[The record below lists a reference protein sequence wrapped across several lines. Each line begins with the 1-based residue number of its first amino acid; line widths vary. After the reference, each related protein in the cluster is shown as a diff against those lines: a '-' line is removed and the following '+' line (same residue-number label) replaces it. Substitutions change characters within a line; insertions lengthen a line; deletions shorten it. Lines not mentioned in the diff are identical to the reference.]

1 MKDSDHKGSDVT
13 LRDLIEG
20 APLPPSEP
28 PRIAVISYKGL
39 SRLIQSVTP
48 RYDGRA
54 QFLVVDKVFDEAI
67 TAARELIARNAVD
80 VIISAGANATYLRDR
95 VDIPVIRI
103 NVSGFD
109 ILRALMKASRFSDK
123 VALINYRETDA
134 NLEEVK
140 HLINVD
146 IEQRSYTTIED
157 ARLQFR
163 ELKQLGYRVV
173 VGSSFVT
180 DLSENE
186 GLTGILTYSEQAI
199 HQAVDMAIEV
209 TRTQRIEQGRQAW
222 LNQVIQH
229 LQEGVI
235 AVDRDQLVQCF
246 NPASRR
252 ILGVETDLML
262 RRPLHELVPGLVVES
277 GPDNDAEPQPQV
289 LRIGSRLIMATCV
302 PLREIGVDTGFV
314 ITLQDS
320 AAIERADRRIR
331 TQRSPREYAARYHL
345 DDIIGESPVIQR
357 MINLARQYAQS
368 DSTVLL
374 VGESGTGKELFAQG
388 IHNASPRSDG
398 RFVAINCAGF
408 AESLLESELFGYEE
422 GAFTGARKGGRVGLI
437 EAAHGGTLFL
447 DEVGDM
453 PTNLQT
459 RLLRVLQEREVTRV
473 GGTIPTP
480 VDVRVIAATNVEL
493 RERIESGDLRE
504 DLYYRLNILS
514 ILVPPLRARTEDIP
528 LLAGE
533 TLRRLLHEAGVS
545 ADPEPVL
552 AALRDRLLSY
562 SWPGN
567 VREMENFME
576 RLAVFITQNDDP
588 LSASGQ
594 KALYS
599 ILPELLISDS
609 TDEPGT
615 LRAKQR
621 SVEIDRI
628 QRVFT
633 ECEGNMAEVARKLGV
648 SRTTLW
654 RKLRQR

>member
-1 MKDSDHKGSDVT
+1 MALS
-13 LRDLIEG
+13 DLIERMPV
-20 APLPPSEP
+20 APNEP

-48 RYDGRA
+48 RYAGRA
-54 QFLVVDKVFDEAI
+54 RFLVVDKVFEEAI

-123 VALINYRETDA
+123 VALINYRETDP

-163 ELKQLGYRVV
+163 ELKELGYRVV

-186 GLTGILTYSEQAI
+186 GLTGILAYSEQAI

-235 AVDRDQLVQCF
+235 AVDQDQRVQCF

-252 ILGVETDLML
+252 ILGVESEPML
-262 RRPLHELVPGLVVES
+262 GRPLLDLVPGLVVES
-277 GPDNDAEPQPQV
+277 GLDVDAEPQPQV
-289 LRIGSRLIMATCV
+289 LRIGARLVMATCV
-302 PLREIGVDTGFV
+302 PLHEIGMDAGFV

-331 TQRSPREYAARYHL
+331 IQRRTREYTARYHL
-345 DDIIGESPVIQR
+345 GDIVGKSPAIQR
-357 MINLARQYAQS
+357 MITLAGQYAQS

-388 IHNASPRSDG
+388 IHNASSRASG
-398 RFVAINCAGF
+398 RFVAVNCAAF

-447 DEVGDM
+447 DEIGDM
-453 PTNLQT
+453 PVNLQT

-473 GGTIPTP
+473 GGTVPTP
-480 VDVRVIAATNVEL
+480 VHVRVIAATNVDL
-493 RERIESGDLRE
+493 RERIQRGELRE
-504 DLYYRLNILS
+504 DLYYRLNILA
-514 ILVPPLRARTEDIP
+514 IQVPPLRARTEDIL
-528 LLAGE
+528 LLARQ
-533 TLRRLLHEAGVS
+533 TLERLLREAGS
-545 ADPEPVL
+545 ASDPEPL
-552 AALRDRLLSY
+552 LSTLESRLLSY
-562 SWPGN
+562 GWPGN

-588 LSASGQ
+588 LSASGR

-599 ILPELLISDS
+599 ILPELLMGGPE
-609 TDEPGT
+609 DESET
-615 LRAKQR
+615 LKAEQRRA
-621 SVEIDRI
+621 EINRI
-628 QRVFT
+628 QRAVA
-633 ECEGNMAEVARKLGV
+633 ECDGNLAEAARKLGV

-654 RKLRQR
+654 RKLRHR